1 MMKVPGI
8 LICMAI
14 LFCAV
19 EVQGQNHSPEELR
32 DTIPV
37 LMKDSTVVQV
47 SDSIL
52 LQTTDSVS
60 LDQMADSVS
69 LNLKEDKETV
79 RQQDSVRTKV
89 SKPPVEITSDK
100 FFAPSYMF
108 SPSPRKAVIFSAIF
122 PGLGQIYNRKYWK
135 LPIVYGAF
143 AGLTYAITWNNGYY
157 QDYLGAYQDIMDDDP
172 ATNRWHNM
180 LPYGQDPETIDTQWF
195 TGVLKQRKDYYRRY
209 RDLSIIGTVGVYL
222 VFIIDAYVD
231 AQLFDFNM
239 SQDLSMRVTP
249 VLIRGEKG
257 LNQGSSSFGLQLNF
271 NF

>member
-1 MMKVPGI
+1 MKVPGI
-8 LICMAI
+8 LICLSI
-14 LFCAV
+14 LFGIV
-19 EVQGQNHSPEELR
+19 EVEGQNHSPEQQR
-32 DTIPV
+32 DTVPV
-37 LMKDSTVVQV
+37 LMKDSTVMQV
-47 SDSIL
+47 SDSVSVKR
-52 LQTTDSVS
+52 DSI
-60 LDQMADSVS
+60 
-69 LNLKEDKETV
+69 
-79 RQQDSVRTKV
+79 RTKTDK
-89 SKPPVEITSDK
+89 SLVEITSDK

-157 QDYLGAYQDIMDDDP
+157 QDYLGAYKDIMDDNP

-180 LPYGQDPETIDTQWF
+180 LPYGQDPESVDTQWF

-222 VFIIDAYVD
+222 LFIVDAYVD
-231 AQLFDFNM
+231 AQLFDFDM
-239 SQDLSMRVTP
+239 GPDLSMRVAP
-249 VLIRGEKG
+249 VLIGREKG
-257 LNQGSSSFGLQLNF
+257 INQGSTSYGLQLNI